1 LWSTESKLF
10 KDDESRSSIC
20 SALRG
25 GSKDENT
32 CLASLKTQETEV
44 TLYFQ
49 LSNHFLL
56 AVTCDLTVSFNFFLF
71 SSFEHYSILLR
82 GKTRWLEND
91 WLRECVSL
99 MNLVNIEP
107 VELHQ
112 K

>member
-10 KDDESRSSIC
+10 KDDESRSSIH
-20 SALRG
+20 SALRDG
-25 GSKDENT
+25 PKVENT

-56 AVTCDLTVSFNFFLF
+56 AVTCDLSVSFHFLF
-71 SSFEHYSILLR
+71 SSFEHYSFVLR
-82 GKTRWLEND
+82 GKRRWLENNR
-91 WLRECVSL
+91 LREGVSL
-99 MNLVNIEP
+99 MNLVTIEQ

-112 K
+112 A